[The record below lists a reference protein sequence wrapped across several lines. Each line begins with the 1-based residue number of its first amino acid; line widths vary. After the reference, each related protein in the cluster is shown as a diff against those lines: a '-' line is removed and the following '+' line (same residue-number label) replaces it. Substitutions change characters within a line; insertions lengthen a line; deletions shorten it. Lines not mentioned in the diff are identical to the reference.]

1 MRMKQPVR
9 HIRDELYRDR
19 GYDALWR
26 LPNAGFVLRLD
37 NQYIFLDPVLS
48 SPHRYYGTI
57 RQRIQE
63 TGQIPHHQVELQHHE
78 LDSIA
83 TEVHDPPLAAK
94 EVEQADHVFIT
105 HGHEDHLD
113 DDAIGVIADLNPQV
127 VAPESCHPRLA
138 EAGLTSNLLSTA
150 IYGETHNYGNFSV
163 EVVPADHSNSVSAA
177 VNSDACGYLVRTV
190 HGNFYLPGDGRFD
203 HDGKSHIAQMEVDYL
218 LVPINDTNLGVGFAA
233 LLTYILQ
240 PRVVVPCHY
249 GYTHPPVRSQAG
261 HPAEFVTALAARG
274 YDMPTTDIV
283 ILSPGGRLVL
293 A

>member
-1 MRMKQPVR
+1 MKQPVR
-9 HIRDELYRDR
+9 RIREELYRDR
-19 GYDALWR
+19 GYDAIWR

-37 NQYIFLDPVLS
+37 NRYIFLDPVLS
-48 SPHRYYGTI
+48 SPHRYYEAI
-57 RQRIQE
+57 RQQIRD
-63 TGQIPHHQVELQHHE
+63 TGRLSHHQVELQRHE
-78 LDSIA
+78 LDTIA
-83 TEVHDPPLAAK
+83 TEVHETPLASE
-94 EVEQADHVFIT
+94 EVEQADHIFIT

-113 DDAIGVIADLNPQV
+113 DDALGVLAALGPQV
-127 VAPESCHPRLA
+127 MAPGSCHPRLI
-138 EAGLTSNLLSTA
+138 EAGLPIDSISNA
-150 IYGETHNYGNFSV
+150 IHGETHDYGDFSV
-163 EVVPADHSNSVSAA
+163 EVVPADHSNSVAA
-177 VNSDACGYLVRTV
+177 AINTDACGYLVRTT

-203 HDGKSHIAQMEVDYL
+203 HEGKAHIAQMEVDYL

-233 LLTYILQ
+233 LLTHILQ

-249 GYTHPPVRSQAG
+249 GYTYPPVRSQGG

>member
-1 MRMKQPVR
+1 M
-9 HIRDELYRDR
+9 
-19 GYDALWR
+19 
-26 LPNAGFVLRLD
+26 
-37 NQYIFLDPVLS
+37 
-48 SPHRYYGTI
+48 
-57 RQRIQE
+57 
-63 TGQIPHHQVELQHHE
+63 
-78 LDSIA
+78 
-83 TEVHDPPLAAK
+83 
-94 EVEQADHVFIT
+94 
-105 HGHEDHLD
+105 
-113 DDAIGVIADLNPQV
+113 
-127 VAPESCHPRLA
+127 
-138 EAGLTSNLLSTA
+138 
-150 IYGETHNYGNFSV
+150 

>member
-1 MRMKQPVR
+1 MKIALVV
-9 HIRDELYRDR
+9 E
-19 GYDALWR
+19 YDGT
-26 LPNAGFVLRLD
+26 NYKGF
-37 NQYIFLDPVLS
+37 QYQSDFP
-48 SPHRYYGTI
+48 T
-57 RQRIQE
+57 IQE
-63 TGQIPHHQVELQHHE
+63 EIEKAIHKFTGESLRVSGAGRT
-78 LDSIA
+78 DA
-83 TEVHDPPLAAK
+83 GVHAL
-94 EVEQADHVFIT
+94 
-105 HGHEDHLD
+105 G
-113 DDAIGVIADLNPQV
+113 QV
-127 VAPESCHPRLA
+127 VSFKT
-138 EAGLTSNLLSTA
+138 LTNHSTDT
-150 IYGETHNYGNFSV
+150 I
-163 EVVPADHSNSVSAA
+163 
-177 VNSDACGYLVRTV
+177 VNAL
-190 HGNFYLPGDGRFD
+190 NFYLPGDGRFD